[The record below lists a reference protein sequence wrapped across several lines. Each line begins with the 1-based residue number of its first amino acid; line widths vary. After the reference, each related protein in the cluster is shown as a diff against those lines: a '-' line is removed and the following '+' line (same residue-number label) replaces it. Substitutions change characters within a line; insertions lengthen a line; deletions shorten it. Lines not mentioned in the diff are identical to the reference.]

1 MSKHILTLFLA
12 LLLLTVNCVED
23 KAGDNDDDDDDDDDI
38 TTLTFLIEY

>member
-23 KAGDNDDDDDDDDDI
+23 KGAQDNDDDDDDDDDI
-38 TTLTFLIEY
+38 TTLTFLI